1 MTKTKKKKMSKSTFA
16 IIIMAIAMVA
26 MLAFGGTYAYFTATA
41 TTKTTGEF
49 TTGSIKLE
57 ANDDK
62 TFVASLTNV
71 VPGDEL
77 STGALTLTPTSSG
90 TDSYIAIRVTITAKN
105 SSTPDLDLT
114 GTSLESPSGLLS
126 STPYTGSTWV
136 AATESGYE
144 TVFVLAAT
152 TTPTP
157 VPSTEVDSPVIINIT
172 GDKLVFTADDEW
184 IQDNDKEG
192 YISESKLMGATLNIT
207 IEARSVQSDNWN
219 DGSED
224 ASATGA
230 AATVNGIAKFLFP
243 AD

>member
-41 TTKTTGEF
+41 TKKTTGEF

-57 ANDDK
+57 ANDDAIL
-62 TFVASLTNV
+62 TASLTNV

-90 TDSYIAIRVTITAKN
+90 TNSYIAIRVTITATDA
-105 SSTPDLDLT
+105 SDDPLSLA
-114 GTSLESPSGLLS
+114 GTSLASPSGLLS
-126 STPYTGSTWV
+126 DTPYTGSTWV
-136 AATESGYE
+136 AGTGKY
-144 TVFVLAAT
+144 TNVFVLAAT

-157 VPSTEVDSPVIINIT
+157 VPSTEVDSPVTINIT

-184 IQDNDKEG
+184 IQDNDTG
-192 YISESKLMGATLNIT
+192 DYISENKLMGATLNIT

-219 DGSED
+219 DGGD
-224 ASATGA
+224 AQVGGT
-230 AATVNGIAKFLFP
+230 AATVDKIAAFLFP
-243 AD
+243 AA

>member
-16 IIIMAIAMVA
+16 IIIMAVVMVA

-57 ANDDK
+57 ANDGVDF
-62 TFVASLTNV
+62 TADLTNV

-77 STGALTLTPTSSG
+77 STGALTLQTTSSG
-90 TDSYIAIRVTITAKN
+90 TDSYIAIRVTITAKD
-105 SSTPDLDLT
+105 SSDAPLSLA
-114 GTSLESPSGLLS
+114 GTSLASPKGLLS
-126 STPYTGSTWV
+126 GAPYTGSTWV
-136 AATESGYE
+136 AGTDENY
-144 TVFVLAAT
+144 TNVFVLAAT
-152 TTPTP
+152 TTPKA
-157 VPSTEVDSPVIINIT
+157 VPTGSTINIT

-192 YISESKLMGATLNIT
+192 YISESKLMGAKLNIT

-219 DGSED
+219 DGGD
-224 ASATGA
+224 AQVDGTD
-230 AATVNGIAKFLFP
+230 ATVNGIAKFLFP
-243 AD
+243 HSPDPGQG

>member
-41 TTKTTGEF
+41 TKKTTGEF

-57 ANDDK
+57 ANDDAK
-62 TFVASLTNV
+62 FTASLTNV

-77 STGALTLTPTSSG
+77 STGALTLETTSSG
-90 TDSYIAIRVTITAKN
+90 TDSYIAIRVTITAKD
-105 SSTPDLDLT
+105 SSDAPLSLA
-114 GTSLESPSGLLS
+114 GTSLASPSGLLS

-136 AATESGYE
+136 AGSGSYAK
-144 TVFVLAAT
+144 VFVLAAT
-152 TTPTP
+152 TTPKA
-157 VPSTEVDSPVIINIT
+157 VPTGSTINIT

-192 YISESKLMGATLNIT
+192 SNYISESKLMGAKLNIT
-207 IEARSVQSDNWN
+207 IEARSVQSKNWN
-219 DGSED
+219 DGGD
-224 ASATGA
+224 AQVGGT
-230 AATVNGIAKFLFP
+230 AATVDKIAALLFP